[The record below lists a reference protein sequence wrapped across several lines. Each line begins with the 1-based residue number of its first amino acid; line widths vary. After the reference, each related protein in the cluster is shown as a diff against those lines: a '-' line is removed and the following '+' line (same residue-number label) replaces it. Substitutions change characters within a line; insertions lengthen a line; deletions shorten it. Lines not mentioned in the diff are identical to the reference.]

1 MRTIFH
7 FFRNMIIALFI
18 FALGAGFYLGHE
30 MTENLLN
37 APWDEILGIVNH
49 RGMTPAMREVEA
61 WSGGKT
67 VSVISAD
74 GTELKG
80 TWMPD
85 PGAGRPTVIL
95 LHGLYQNRS
104 MCLPYTR
111 MYRNLGYNMILIDQ
125 RGHGESGGGRTTW
138 GLRETEDI
146 SAWVKW
152 ARKNTPSGEIG
163 LHGVSLGAAMSLLYS
178 GTEEGRNLS
187 FVISDSS
194 YGNLEQLAE
203 EKLFVWLGDE
213 RALWGLR
220 AIYPFFQADLLFRY
234 HKTTRDMD
242 PLNAVTHSTVP
253 TLFLHGTADTLVPY
267 ERAEELYEASS
278 SPSKKLY
285 LFENVS
291 HAAEW
296 GASPSVYSKVVGD
309 FLGEIQL

>member
-1 MRTIFH
+1 MKTIFH
-7 FFRNMIIALFI
+7 FFRNIIIALFLI
-18 FALGAGFYLGHE
+18 LGAGFYLGHE

-49 RGMTPAMREVEA
+49 KGMTPAMREAEA
-61 WSGGKT
+61 WSGGKM
-67 VSVISAD
+67 VSVISSD

-95 LHGLYQNRS
+95 IHGLYQNRS
-104 MCLPYTR
+104 MCLPFVG
-111 MYRNLGYNMILIDQ
+111 MYRNLGYNMLLIDQ

-138 GLRETEDI
+138 GLRETEDL

-152 ARKNTPSGEIG
+152 AGRNTPSGKIG

-178 GTEEGRNLS
+178 GTEEGKRLS

-203 EKLFVWLGDE
+203 EKLFTWLGDE
-213 RALWGLR
+213 RALWSLR
-220 AIYPFFQADLLFRY
+220 AIYPFFQGDLLFRY

-267 ERAEELYEASS
+267 ERAEELYEVSS

-285 LFENVS
+285 LFENVT

-296 GASPSVYSKVVGD
+296 GASPSTYSKVVGD
-309 FLGEIQL
+309 FLKENGV